1 MTETP
6 IRLES
11 LGKTFGHVA
20 ALEDLS
26 MEIPT
31 GSTYFLLGPNGSGKT
46 TMVHLLT
53 GVLRPTAGTLR
64 VFDLDPYRQ
73 PHKTAR
79 RLSVAYENHHLP
91 SWASARIFLRFVSRI
106 RKLEEEEVERSAQ
119 AFGLVDYWE
128 RPMGT
133 YSAGMRK
140 RVMLAQAW
148 MGDPELLL
156 LDEPFS
162 NLDPE
167 GRRLLAGLLEDRL
180 SSDLTTVVS
189 THLAE
194 TLAPP
199 SHLAF
204 LLDGHLEADGPIG
217 HLADQFEAR
226 SAVLVLA
233 RPAEA
238 VQILL
243 DQGQGD
249 VTASQDR
256 VVVKG
261 TSETILAAQDI
272 LEEAGL
278 APDATK
284 EEYDI
289 WAIYRALL
297 AGRPARSKR
306 DGSET

>member
-1 MTETP
+1 MW
-6 IRLES
+6 S
-11 LGKTFGHVA
+11 
-20 ALEDLS
+20 S
-26 MEIPT
+26 C
-31 GSTYFLLGPNGSGKT
+31 S
-46 TMVHLLT
+46 
-53 GVLRPTAGTLR
+53 
-64 VFDLDPYRQ
+64 
-73 PHKTAR
+73 
-79 RLSVAYENHHLP
+79 P

-106 RKLEEEEVERSAQ
+106 RKLEEDEVAKSAR
-119 AFGLVDYWE
+119 AFGLFDYWE

-167 GRRLLAGLLEDRL
+167 GRRLLAGLLEAR
-180 SSDLTTVVS
+180 SAAERTTVVS

-217 HLADQFEAR
+217 ELADRFEAR
-226 SAVLVLA
+226 SVARTLA
-233 RPAEA
+233 RPAQA

-243 DQGQGD
+243 EQGTGD
-249 VTASQDR
+249 VTASKDR
-256 VVVKG
+256 VVVRG
-261 TSETILAAQDI
+261 NSETLLAARRI

-278 APDATK
+278 SPDATK
-284 EEYDI
+284 EQYDI

-297 AGRPARSKR
+297 TGSMAPSK
-306 DGSET
+306 GPSET